1 MLESLLCNSCG
12 APLEVPSSAN
22 YVQCIHCRTNLKVH
36 RSSGAI
42 TTETIEELKQA
53 TGNLKEQVD
62 ELTRQNKL
70 ANLEREWESRR
81 ESFMIR
87 DKEGRPVLP
96 ATGHAVLSGVAV
108 AFFGCIWIVFA
119 ISITSGMPNQGAFSA
134 AKVLFPLFGIGFIAF
149 GVIRSAMM
157 HQQASEY
164 QRAERQYRQLRS
176 KITQG
181 DD

>member
-12 APLEVPSSAN
+12 APLEVPDSAN
-22 YVQCIHCRTNLKVH
+22 YVQCQHCRTNLKVH
-36 RSSGAI
+36 RAPGAI
-42 TTETIEELKQA
+42 TTEAIEELKAA
-53 TGNLKEQVD
+53 TGNLKQQVD
-62 ELTRQNKL
+62 ELSRQNKL

-81 ESFMIR
+81 ESFLIQ
-87 DKEGRPVLP
+87 DKEGRPVIP

-108 AFFGCIWIVFA
+108 AFFGCIWIAFA
-119 ISITSGMPNQGAFSA
+119 ISITSRMPNQGAFSA

-149 GVIRSAMM
+149 GVIRAAMM
-157 HQQASEY
+157 HQQAGAY

-181 DD
+181 DE